1 MNNNSLS
8 FDTVASAYARFRP
21 GPPQG
26 LSPWIIDHAQL
37 QPGAKVLEIG
47 CGTGQATL
55 LFKALNPDQTSI
67 DPGERLLEICQSVCR
82 AHAGYQFECAT
93 FENYN
98 SSFEA
103 FDLIYAATSFHW
115 VEAAVGYRKVA
126 SLLKPG
132 AHFAVIVDRPAAR
145 TGFFTDVQSVYQR
158 HAPELK
164 KSSLGPQL
172 SEPEADVGLELVART
187 SFSRVIHYTADE
199 YVGLLGTFSD
209 HIALGDNRLAALQKS
224 VRNLINK
231 KYSGRV
237 EKPLL
242 TDVSL
247 YRRIT

>member
-1 MNNNSLS
+1 MNNSLS
-8 FDTVASAYARFRP
+8 FDSVASAYARFRP

-37 QPGAKVLEIG
+37 QPGAKILEIG

-55 LFKALNPDQTSI
+55 LFKVLNPNQTSI
-67 DPGERLLEICQSVCR
+67 DPGERLLGICQSVCC
-82 AHAGYQFECAT
+82 ASSGYQFECTT

-98 SSFEA
+98 SSPAA

-132 AHFAVIVDRPAAR
+132 AHFAVLVDRPAAQ
-145 TGFFTDVQSVYQR
+145 TGFFADVQSVYQR
-158 HAPELK
+158 YAPELK
-164 KSSLGPQL
+164 KNSFGPQL
-172 SEPEADVGLELVART
+172 SEPETSVGLELVSRT

-209 HIALGDNRLAALQKS
+209 HIALGKNQLAALQKG
-224 VRNLINK
+224 VRNLINN
-231 KYSGRV
+231 KYDGHV
-237 EKPLL
+237 EKPLS
-242 TDVSL
+242 TDVAL